1 MKDDKGIKAAF
12 SLIGAIAL
20 IIILSTIFL
29 GVARRYGWTEP
40 KLDLNLDPPETVRP
54 IR

>member
-1 MKDDKGIKAAF
+1 MKEDKGIKDAF
-12 SLIGAIAL
+12 SLIGGIAL

-40 KLDLNLDPPETVRP
+40 KLDLNPDPPETVRP

>member
-1 MKDDKGIKAAF
+1 M
-12 SLIGAIAL
+12 IGVIAL
-20 IIILSTIFL
+20 IIILSTVFL

-40 KLDLNLDPPETVRP
+40 NLPPPEVLRT